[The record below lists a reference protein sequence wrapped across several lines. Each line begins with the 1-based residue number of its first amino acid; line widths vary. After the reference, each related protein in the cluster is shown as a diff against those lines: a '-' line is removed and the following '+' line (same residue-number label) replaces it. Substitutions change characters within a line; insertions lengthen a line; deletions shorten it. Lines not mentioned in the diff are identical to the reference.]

1 MTNDFW
7 VRFVIENSIV
17 VIVLAVLAEGITRW
31 TKNERI
37 ANLVWLVVL
46 AKFLIPS
53 FLYCELP
60 LLPSEQPTRYSS
72 VSIPS
77 NQEFSNAEAATRKVT
92 PQVQT
97 PMVPYQQEP
106 NTTGAKSNKRTIASN
121 KSSRLFG
128 LQQFSN
134 SLSWTSVI
142 GVLWICGSLVWFGTL
157 ALRLNRFRLGLRA
170 SYPASDS
177 LQALAKQIAS
187 KFRIAHVPEI
197 RVVDEA
203 ISPILW
209 NCGRNTQI
217 FLPAHMIEDTSYDG
231 MTAVLAHEMA
241 HLRRLDH
248 WVQRLAMLV
257 LGLFWWHP
265 VSWFAVKRLR
275 QTQDVCCDLDVLE
288 WDSDLQIAFVYAL
301 VGAAT
306 RVRKPAPALTL
317 AFLDPY
323 SLQARVQ
330 RILYTSNRAK
340 LGFFKSWVILLIGF
354 CVASVS
360 ARIVAQTPA
369 KQKSDQTPREAIAD
383 NKPVLPQLDEIQVL
397 EPDGSVATNARYIF
411 GDRQTNLQID
421 TVLDAVYRDRENK
434 VGRTLLVDDGM
445 LPLDFQPS
453 DEFVAVWSEHGFY
466 QQSISQLA
474 EMKSIQLQGWVT
486 LEVSLKTEKGPD
498 EGATISAANFWT
510 SDGRYRAILFRHEK
524 AIANQDGIAIV
535 NRVAAGGI
543 YLTVNQQTIK
553 RANMSWEQHERARTV
568 VAKPGETLK
577 ISLGGEGRKI
587 KGTVSFAHSSGFDD
601 FETLRGDVACK
612 KNDETVT
619 IDISPDGTFECDYV
633 PFGQC
638 SISIR
643 SHFNVKEAVY
653 GSKSFDLPPNGSD
666 ALDIGNIILNREDR
680 EERKDAKTSTS
691 GTMDVRDE
699 FTSSLSTA
707 FVGTKQ
713 QDKLIYQLFDSEG
726 QLIRSLD
733 NIEVPQAW
741 LSYSQFVA
749 FDLPRNRLYLL
760 SAHDKTTRTQSLHT
774 LDLSG
779 RILSTRPLS
788 IRSSC
793 RIAVNSFS
801 GDLWVLE
808 IERVGRSK
816 VVVLDRQNN
825 PTNSYSLD
833 AFNLCF
839 SARDNAFWL
848 VGSHDVNKVDPTS
861 GESIASYKLP
871 SGIFVLSTAVPHPDG
886 GIVAIESGSPDTP
899 KSANRVWRFDSN
911 ANLVASADIGKT
923 FGTSVACLDGEIWLS
938 GLTIFGPLLH
948 NPKYEKTN
956 LCLNPELKPIQDREL
971 GFSYL
976 AAELDGKSVWAIA
989 DKVLQKVTKDKEG
1002 RIQKTAVGAVPVEGA
1017 LWASGN

>member
-17 VIVLAVLAEGITRW
+17 VIALALIAEGITRW

-46 AKFLIPS
+46 AKFLVPS
-53 FLYCELP
+53 FLFCELP
-60 LLPSEQPTRYSS
+60 LLASEQPTRYSL
-72 VSIPS
+72 VSLPS
-77 NQEFSNAEAATRKVT
+77 NRAVSNAEAAMPITT
-92 PQVQT
+92 PQTQVLT
-97 PMVPYQQEP
+97 VPKQLEP
-106 NTTGAKSNKRTIASN
+106 NTIGTESNKRTVSSK
-121 KSSRLFG
+121 KSSQSFDLK
-128 LQQFSN
+128 QFTN
-134 SLSWTSVI
+134 AISWTSV
-142 GVLWICGSLVWFGTL
+142 VAALWLCGSLIWFGTL
-157 ALRLNRFRLGLRA
+157 ASRLNRFRLGLQA
-170 SYPASDS
+170 SYPANES
-177 LQALAKQIAS
+177 LQSRAKQIAS
-187 KFRIAHVPEI
+187 KFRIAHAPEI
-197 RVVDEA
+197 RIVDEA

-248 WVQRLAMLV
+248 WVQRLSMLV

-306 RVRKPAPALTL
+306 RVRMPAPTLTL

-330 RILYTSNRAK
+330 RILYESNRAK
-340 LGFFKSWVILLIGF
+340 LGFFKSWVVLLVGF
-354 CVASVS
+354 CLASVS
-360 ARIVAQTPA
+360 ARIVAQTPT
-369 KQKSDQTPREAIAD
+369 KQKSDQPPREAITE
-383 NKPVLPQLDEIQVL
+383 NKQALLHRAEIQVL

-411 GDRQTNLQID
+411 GDRQTDLQID
-421 TVLDAVYRDRENK
+421 NVLDAVYRDRENK
-434 VGRTLLVDDGM
+434 VDRTLLVDDGM

-466 QQSISQLA
+466 AQSISQLS
-474 EMKSIQLQGWVT
+474 EMKSIQLKEWVT
-486 LEVSLKTEKGPD
+486 LEVRLKTEKGPD
-498 EGATISAANFWT
+498 EGGTISATNFWT
-510 SDGRYRAILFRHEK
+510 SDGRYRAIRFRHDK
-524 AIANQDGIAIV
+524 ATANQDGVAII
-535 NRVAAGGI
+535 NRVAPGGI
-543 YLTVNQQTIK
+543 YLMVNSENV
-553 RANMSWEQHERARTV
+553 RRGNLSWEQYERARTV
-568 VAKPGETLK
+568 EAKPGETLR
-577 ISLGGEGRKI
+577 ISLGGEGRRI
-587 KGTVSFAHSSGFDD
+587 KGTVSFADSSGLDD
-601 FETLRGDVACK
+601 FETLRGDVTCR
-612 KNDETVT
+612 KNDETVA
-619 IDISPDGTFECDYV
+619 IDISSDGSFECDYV

-643 SHFNVKEAVY
+643 SHFNVKEAVN
-653 GSKSFDLPPNGSD
+653 GSTSFDLQSNGND
-666 ALDIGNIILNREDR
+666 ALDIGNIILKREKR
-680 EERKDAKTSTS
+680 EEAKTATS
-691 GTMDVRDE
+691 KTMDVPDE
-699 FTSSLSTA
+699 FTSSQRIA

-713 QDKLIYQLFDSEG
+713 QYKLIYQLFDRQG

-760 SAHDKTTRTQSLHT
+760 SAHDNITRSQSLHT

-779 RILSTRPLS
+779 RIISTRPIS
-788 IRSSC
+788 NRSSC
-793 RIAVNSFS
+793 RIAVNPIS
-801 GDLWVLE
+801 GDVWVLE

-816 VVVLDRQNN
+816 VVVLDRQGN
-825 PTNSYSLD
+825 PTNTYSLD

-839 SARDNAFWL
+839 SARDKAFWL

-871 SGIFVLSTAVPHPDG
+871 SGIFVLSTAVPHLDG
-886 GIVAIESGSPDTP
+886 GIFAIESGSPDMP

-911 ANLVASADIGKT
+911 ANLVASADIGNT
-923 FGTSVACLDGEIWLS
+923 FGRSLACLDGEIWLS
-938 GLTIFGPLLH
+938 GLTIFGPLLQ
-948 NPKYEKTN
+948 NPKYEVAN
-956 LCLNPELKPIQDREL
+956 LRFNPELIPIQDREL
-971 GFSYL
+971 GFSYIS
-976 AAELDGKSVWAIA
+976 AEADGKSVWAIA
-989 DKVLQKVTKDKEG
+989 DQVLQKVTKDEDG